1 MKKLAISLGVI
12 LVFLLAVNVQ
22 AGELL
27 GRNLDPGIAR
37 PDSNAFGKSLDEWM
51 EAYLRWLEAGAD
63 PADKIRNVAFLP
75 IICPDDPP
83 PTPPEPCIFEVEV
96 KPGTALVLP
105 VATWL
110 GFAVDDTLPDE
121 WFGDRDHVFGDVTLD
136 GEPIVQ
142 PNEDYYVGP
151 TLLDPPVFLGVD
163 IVLYQAIV
171 FVIPPLSAGDHEI
184 VLHAEFVDFGA
195 VFDNIWN
202 ITVVPPGKR

>member
-12 LVFLLAVNVQ
+12 LVFLLAVSVQ
-22 AGELL
+22 AGEPL
-27 GRNLDPGIAR
+27 RNLDPGIAR
-37 PDSNAFGKSLDEWM
+37 PGSHAFGKSLDEWM
-51 EAYLRWLEAGAD
+51 EAYVRWLGDGAD
-63 PADKIRNVAFLP
+63 PAARIRNVAFLP

-83 PTPPEPCIFEVEV
+83 PEPCIFEVEI

-110 GFAVDDTLPDE
+110 GLTEDDTLPDE
-121 WFGDRDHVFGDVTLD
+121 WFGDPNHIFGEVTLD
-136 GEPIVQ
+136 GEAVVE
-142 PNEDYYVGP
+142 PNADYYVGP
-151 TLLDPPVFLGVD
+151 TALDPPVFLLGVD
-163 IVLYQAIV
+163 RVLYQAIV

-202 ITVVPPGKR
+202 ITVAPPGKR